1 MVKESLPSWVHQDS
15 DEGLVHVNVG
25 GLKRSLC
32 SSTLKKFPD
41 TRLGKLLACDSEE
54 DILQVCDDYDVQ
66 QKEFYFDRNPGL
78 FPYVLH
84 FYQTGKLHIMEELC
98 VFSFSQEIEY
108 WGINEFFLDSCCSY
122 RYHDRKLESSR
133 HHSWDDESDVSSI
146 DTSVDEISDL
156 NRDMQHF
163 QEVRYGNIRKCLWL
177 TLENPGYSIPS
188 KLFSL
193 VSIGVVLTSIATMC
207 INSIP
212 EYQVFD
218 DEGKLIEDPTMQA
231 LEVFCTCWFTFEV
244 VTRLLLAPNRRK
256 FFHHPLNIIDMVS
269 VAPIYIILAFD
280 LTVGSESELGDLG
293 RLIQVFRLMRIFR
306 VLKLARHST
315 GLRSL
320 GATLRHSYREVGI
333 LLLYLAVGVSVF
345 SGIAYTAEYEEDVG
359 LDTIPACWWWGT
371 VSMTTVGY
379 GDVVPVTVAGKLA
392 ASGCILGGTLVV
404 ALPITIIFNKFS
416 HFYRRQ
422 KALEASVRN
431 NHRRKMRMSCENEP
445 EEDEEE
451 EEEEEGSDG
460 DSRCLDDDDTDDIE
474 EDDIDYEDEGGVINY
489 SYVEHPSYTSM
500 LRKKE
505 LHQL

>member
-1 MVKESLPSWVHQDS
+1 MVKENLPSWVHQDS
-15 DEGLVHVNVG
+15 GEALVHVNVG

-41 TRLGKLLACDSEE
+41 TRLGKLLTCDTEE

-78 FPYVLH
+78 FPYVLQ

-133 HHSWDDESDVSSI
+133 RRCWDDESEVSSI

-163 QEVRYGNIRKCLWL
+163 QRVRFGSIRKCLWL

-193 VSIGVVLTSIATMC
+193 LSIAVVLTSIATMC

-212 EYQVFD
+212 EYQKFD
-218 DEGKLIEDPTMQA
+218 SDGKLMEDPTMQA
-231 LEVFCTCWFTFEV
+231 LEVFCSCWFTFEV
-244 VTRLLLAPNRRK
+244 VMRLLLAPNRRK

-269 VAPIYIILAFD
+269 VVPIYITLIFD
-280 LTVGSESELGDLG
+280 ITVGSEPELGDLG

-431 NHRRKMRMSCENEP
+431 NNRKKMSCESLP
-445 EEDEEE
+445 DEDEEE
-451 EEEEEGSDG
+451 ESDG
-460 DSRCLDDDDTDDIE
+460 DDIDDIE
-474 EDDIDYEDEGGVINY
+474 EDDVDYEDDGGVINY
-489 SYVEHPSYTSM
+489 SYVEHPSFTYTV
-500 LRKKE
+500 RKKE
-505 LHQL
+505 HLH

>member
-1 MVKESLPSWVHQDS
+1 MVTEHLPRWAQQDS
-15 DEGLVHVNVG
+15 GEGLVHINVG

-32 SSTLKKFPD
+32 CSTLRRFPN
-41 TRLGKLLACDSEE
+41 TRLGKLLSCDSEE

-122 RYHDRKLESSR
+122 RYHDRKLEGSR
-133 HHSWDDESDVSSI
+133 HHSWDEDSEVSSE

-156 NRDMQHF
+156 NRDMLHF
-163 QEVRYGNIRKCLWL
+163 QEVRHGNVRKCLWL
-177 TLENPGYSIPS
+177 TLENPSYSLPS

-193 VSIGVVLTSIATMC
+193 VSIGVVVASIASMC
-207 INSIP
+207 ISSIP
-212 EYQVFD
+212 EYQTFD
-218 DEGKLIEDPTMQA
+218 GEGKVMEDPSMQA

-244 VTRLLLAPNRRK
+244 VTRLLLAPNRRM
-256 FFHHPLNIIDMVS
+256 FLHHPLNIIDLVS
-269 VAPIYIILAFD
+269 VAPVYVTLLFD
-280 LTVGSESELGDLG
+280 TAVGPESELGVLG
-293 RLIQVFRLMRIFR
+293 RLVQVFHLMRIFR

-345 SGIAYTAEYEEDVG
+345 SGIAYTAEYEEGVG

-392 ASGCILGGTLVV
+392 AGGCILGGTLVV
-404 ALPITIIFNKFS
+404 SLPITIIFNKFS
-416 HFYRRQ
+416 HFYRKQ

-431 NHRRKMRMSCENEP
+431 NHRRKVRMSCEDEVNE
-445 EEDEEE
+445 
-451 EEEEEGSDG
+451 
-460 DSRCLDDDDTDDIE
+460 DDTDDME
-474 EDDIDYEDEGGVINY
+474 EDIEDEDDGGVVNY
-489 SYVEHPSYTSM
+489 SYVEHPSYSA
-500 LRKKE
+500 LLKRKE
-505 LHQL
+505 LLESQGSSL

>member
-1 MVKESLPSWVHQDS
+1 MLPLLINIPHHFLLSSCFYILITSSSLSCFLLAYNILITSSLFLLSCILIISSLLLPVSSSLSSLPASCRCVMTTTCS
-15 DEGLVHVNVG
+15 R
-25 GLKRSLC
+25 RSFILTGIPAC
-32 SSTLKKFPD
+32 SL
-41 TRLGKLLACDSEE
+41 
-54 DILQVCDDYDVQ
+54 
-66 QKEFYFDRNPGL
+66 
-78 FPYVLH
+78 YVLH
-84 FYQTGKLHIMEELC
+84 FYQTGKLHIMDELC
-98 VFSFSQEIEY
+98 VFSFRSVSLSLSLPTHGFALCIYPQ
-108 WGINEFFLDSCCSY
+108 
-122 RYHDRKLESSR
+122 R
-133 HHSWDDESDVSSI
+133 HRSWDDESEESSI

-156 NRDMQHF
+156 KRYLS
-163 QEVRYGNIRKCLWL
+163 VRYGHIRKCLWL

-193 VSIGVVLTSIATMC
+193 LSICVVLTSIAIMC

-212 EYQVFD
+212 EYQVGNIMAYSF
-218 DEGKLIEDPTMQA
+218 EGMLLEDSTMQA

-244 VTRLLLAPNRRK
+244 VTRLLLAPNRKK
-256 FFHHPLNIIDMVS
+256 FFHHPLNIIDVVS
-269 VAPIYIILAFD
+269 VAPIYITLLFD
-280 LTVGSESELGDLG
+280 LTLGSESELGDLG

-416 HFYRRQ
+416 LFYRRQ

-431 NHRRKMRMSCENEP
+431 NNSRRLRMSCEEAP
-445 EEDEEE
+445 EDEEDED
-451 EEEEEGSDG
+451 EGSDA
-460 DSRCLDDDDTDDIE
+460 DSRPGSPSETPDAQMKSLQST
-474 EDDIDYEDEGGVINY
+474 EGRTP
-489 SYVEHPSYTSM
+489 VEGNISLSV
-500 LRKKE
+500 LSNI
-505 LHQL
+505 

>member
-1 MVKESLPSWVHQDS
+1 MGKESLPSWAQQDS

-32 SSTLKKFPD
+32 SSTLRKFPD

-54 DILQVCDDYDVQ
+54 AILQVCDDYDVQ

-133 HHSWDDESDVSSI
+133 HRSWDDESEASSI

-156 NRDMQHF
+156 NK
-163 QEVRYGNIRKCLWL
+163 KCLWL

-193 VSIGVVLTSIATMC
+193 LSIGVVLTSIATMC

-212 EYQVFD
+212 EYQVGAGTFD
-218 DEGKLIEDPTMQA
+218 SEGKLMEDAATQA
-231 LEVFCTCWFTFEV
+231 LEVFCSCWFTFEV
-244 VTRLLLAPNRRK
+244 VTRLLLAPNRKK

-269 VAPIYIILAFD
+269 VVPIYITLVFD
-280 LTVGSESELGDLG
+280 TMVGSESELGNLG

-379 GDVVPVTVAGKLA
+379 GDVVPVTVVGKLA

-431 NHRRKMRMSCENEP
+431 NNRKKMRMRMSCENVP
-445 EEDEEE
+445 EEDEED
-451 EEEEEGSDG
+451 EGSNG
-460 DSRCLDDDDTDDIE
+460 DSHMKCSDLWASCLTFSEISLT
-474 EDDIDYEDEGGVINY
+474 I
-489 SYVEHPSYTSM
+489 M
-500 LRKKE
+500 RKTMMQE
-505 LHQL
+505 AGI

>member
-1 MVKESLPSWVHQDS
+1 MPPPLCHQVTMVKESLPSWVHQDS

-133 HHSWDDESDVSSI
+133 HRSWDDESDVSSI

-156 NRDMQHF
+156 NR
-163 QEVRYGNIRKCLWL
+163 KCLWL

-193 VSIGVVLTSIATMC
+193 LSIGVVLTSIATMC
-207 INSIP
+207 INIVWIRGFQTLLF
-212 EYQVFD
+212 ELV
-218 DEGKLIEDPTMQA
+218 EDPTMQA
-231 LEVFCTCWFTFEV
+231 LEVFCSCWFTFEV
-244 VTRLLLAPNRRK
+244 VTRLLLAPNRKK

-269 VAPIYIILAFD
+269 VVPIYITLIFD
-280 LTVGSESELGDLG
+280 LLVGSESELGDLG

-416 HFYRRQ
+416 HFYRKQ

-431 NHRRKMRMSCENEP
+431 NNRRKMRMSCENERRLHEDGRGAELMDVGP
-445 EEDEEE
+445 SLKEER
-451 EEEEEGSDG
+451 G
-460 DSRCLDDDDTDDIE
+460 
-474 EDDIDYEDEGGVINY
+474 
-489 SYVEHPSYTSM
+489 
-500 LRKKE
+500 
-505 LHQL
+505 